1 MEGGG
6 HVAFVKHTTVSE
18 NTGGKR
24 REWWARDALIDDF
37 ELLCPDGTRAEV
49 QDYKQCNL
57 GKVKANAIVTR
68 GGYGYNETQ
77 INAYI
82 NLFMYSQTY
91 YGRKTADEFSFS
103 MFSSAPPYADLIFSD
118 ATQQLMVIEPRE
130 RYYSTY
136 LGKDFMRARRI
147 VDCHAGGDPLR
158 ASVVS
163 VCVVFIVGVLW
174 W

>member
-1 MEGGG
+1 MC
-6 HVAFVKHTTVSE
+6 T
-18 NTGGKR
+18 
-24 REWWARDALIDDF
+24 
-37 ELLCPDGTRAEV
+37 GTRAEV
-49 QDYKQCNL
+49 QDYAKCNL

-82 NLFMYSQTY
+82 NLFMYSQTF

-118 ATQQLMVIEPRE
+118 ATQQLKVIDPRE

-136 LGKDFMRARRI
+136 LGSDFMRARRI
-147 VDCHAGGDPLR
+147 VDCHAGSAQIKL
-158 ASVVS
+158 SVFGF
-163 VCVVFIVGVLW
+163 CVVFIVSVLFR
-174 W
+174 